1 MIWNKQSMWD
11 DKQIQIVPATTC
23 LIIFRAYMNIMLFDR
38 VKLYELIDD
47 HIGLS
52 VYVNNQI

>member
-1 MIWNKQSMWD
+1 MWD
-11 DKQIQIVPATTC
+11 DKQIQIVPATTR